1 MARKI
6 YQYKPI
12 KETINQGVGILL
24 PMNKSAHG
32 NNSQFNALLGQSAT
46 GSLGQNYKDGVR
58 SGGSVFALSYSTEE
72 QALSNLKNLLATN
85 RGERFMQPK
94 FGTRIRE
101 AIFEP
106 NTTDLREFLNSTIQ
120 EALDLWLPYIDIV
133 QLELKRNIDQH
144 TLAIRL
150 TVSISEREAN
160 KVIIIFLSEDAIQI
174 VDDQSTGI
182 TDDELVLTQTDT
194 FGNIGAVAG
203 NFGGAY

>member
-85 RGERFMQPK
+85 RGERYMQPR

-150 TVSISEREAN
+150 TVNISEREAN

-194 FGNIGAVAG
+194 FGNLGAVAG

>member
-1 MARKI
+1 LARKI

-85 RGERFMQPK
+85 RGERYMQPR

-150 TVSISEREAN
+150 TVNISEREAN
-160 KVIIIFLSEDAIQI
+160 KVIIIFLSEDAIEI

-182 TDDELVLTQTDT
+182 SDDELVLTQTDT
-194 FGNIGAVAG
+194 FGSLGAVAG

>member
-85 RGERFMQPK
+85 RGERYMQPR

-150 TVSISEREAN
+150 TVNISEREAN
-160 KVIIIFLSEDAIQI
+160 KVIIIFLSEDAIEI

-182 TDDELVLTQTDT
+182 SDDELVLTQTDT
-194 FGNIGAVAG
+194 FGNLGAVAG

>member
-150 TVSISEREAN
+150 TVNISEREAN

-194 FGNIGAVAG
+194 FGSLGAVAG

>member
-85 RGERFMQPK
+85 RGERYMQPK

-150 TVSISEREAN
+150 TVNISEREAN
-160 KVIIIFLSEDAIQI
+160 KVIIIFLSEDAIEI

-182 TDDELVLTQTDT
+182 SDDELVLTQTDT
-194 FGNIGAVAG
+194 FGSLGAVAG

>member
-85 RGERFMQPK
+85 RGERYMQPR

-144 TLAIRL
+144 TLAIKL
-150 TVSISEREAN
+150 TVNISEREAN

-194 FGNIGAVAG
+194 FGNLGAVAG

>member
-85 RGERFMQPK
+85 RGERYMQPR

-144 TLAIRL
+144 TLAIKL
-150 TVSISEREAN
+150 TVNISEREAN

-194 FGNIGAVAG
+194 FGSLGAVAG

>member
-85 RGERFMQPK
+85 RGERYMQPR

-144 TLAIRL
+144 TLAIKL
-150 TVSISEREAN
+150 TVNISEREAN
-160 KVIIIFLSEDAIQI
+160 KVIIIFLSEDAIEI

-182 TDDELVLTQTDT
+182 SDDELVLTQTDT
-194 FGNIGAVAG
+194 FGNLGAVAG

>member
-85 RGERFMQPK
+85 RGERYMQPK

-144 TLAIRL
+144 TLAIKL
-150 TVSISEREAN
+150 TVNISEREAN

-194 FGNIGAVAG
+194 FGNLGAVAG

>member
-144 TLAIRL
+144 TLAIKL
-150 TVSISEREAN
+150 TVNISEREAN
-160 KVIIIFLSEDAIQI
+160 KVIIIFLSEDAIEI

-182 TDDELVLTQTDT
+182 SDDELVLTQTDT
-194 FGNIGAVAG
+194 FGSLGAVAG

>member
-194 FGNIGAVAG
+194 FGNLGAVAG

>member
-85 RGERFMQPK
+85 RGERYMQPR

-144 TLAIRL
+144 TLAIKL
-150 TVSISEREAN
+150 TVNISEREAN

-182 TDDELVLTQTDT
+182 TDDEVVLTQTDT
-194 FGNIGAVAG
+194 FGNLGAVAG

>member
-32 NNSQFNALLGQSAT
+32 NNSQFNAVLGQSAT

-85 RGERFMQPK
+85 RGERYMQPR

>member
-85 RGERFMQPK
+85 RGERYMQPR

-160 KVIIIFLSEDAIQI
+160 KVIIIFLSEDAIEI

-182 TDDELVLTQTDT
+182 SDDELVLTQTDT
-194 FGNIGAVAG
+194 FGSLGAVAG

>member
-144 TLAIRL
+144 TLAIKL
-150 TVSISEREAN
+150 TVNISEREAN

-194 FGNIGAVAG
+194 FGSLGAVAG

>member
-150 TVSISEREAN
+150 TVNISEREAN

-194 FGNIGAVAG
+194 FGNLGAVAG

>member
-144 TLAIRL
+144 TLAIKL
-150 TVSISEREAN
+150 TVNISEREAN

-194 FGNIGAVAG
+194 FGNLGAVAG

>member
-85 RGERFMQPK
+85 RGERYMQPR

-106 NTTDLREFLNSTIQ
+106 NTTDLREFLNSKIQ
-120 EALDLWLPYIDIV
+120 EALDLWLPYINIV

-150 TVSISEREAN
+150 TVNISEREAN

-182 TDDELVLTQTDT
+182 SDDELVLTQTDT
-194 FGNIGAVAG
+194 FGNLGAVAG

>member
-85 RGERFMQPK
+85 RGERYMQPR

-150 TVSISEREAN
+150 TVNISEREAN

>member
-144 TLAIRL
+144 TLAIKL
-150 TVSISEREAN
+150 TVNISEREAN

>member
-85 RGERFMQPK
+85 RGERYMQPK

-150 TVSISEREAN
+150 TVNISEREAN

-194 FGNIGAVAG
+194 FGNLGAVAG

>member
-85 RGERFMQPK
+85 RGERYMQPR

>member
-85 RGERFMQPK
+85 RGERYMQPR

-150 TVSISEREAN
+150 TVNISEREAN

-194 FGNIGAVAG
+194 FGSLGAVAG

>member
-1 MARKI
+1 LARKI

-85 RGERFMQPK
+85 RGERYMQPK

-150 TVSISEREAN
+150 TVNISEREAN

-194 FGNIGAVAG
+194 FGNLGAVAG

>member
-24 PMNKSAHG
+24 PMNNSAHG

-85 RGERFMQPK
+85 RGERYMQPR

-150 TVSISEREAN
+150 TVNISEREAN

-194 FGNIGAVAG
+194 FGNLGAVAG

>member
-1 MARKI
+1 
-6 YQYKPI
+6 
-12 KETINQGVGILL
+12 
-24 PMNKSAHG
+24 
-32 NNSQFNALLGQSAT
+32 
-46 GSLGQNYKDGVR
+46 
-58 SGGSVFALSYSTEE
+58 
-72 QALSNLKNLLATN
+72 
-85 RGERFMQPK
+85 MQPR

-150 TVSISEREAN
+150 TVNISEREAN